1 MREGQ
6 DVVSSASRSQ
16 PENAERSTRLTVLL
30 IVLCS
35 AQLILAVDVTV
46 VNVANA
52 SIERALHFNA
62 GNLQWTITAYALTF
76 GGFLL
81 LGGRMAD
88 LFGRRRLFI
97 AGLAAFAI
105 TSLGAGSSQNT
116 VELIGCRAAQGFC
129 AAIVSPA
136 VLSLLAATF
145 PEGRARQ
152 RAYGMWATAG
162 SLGGLVGFLF
172 GGIITS
178 TLGWRWIFFIN
189 GPIALLAITGAVLT
203 IPKHL
208 APVERRPRLDI
219 PGALTVTAGLALVIF
234 GLGEAQSTS
243 WTSKPT
249 LIGLTLAPIL
259 IAAFVVIEH
268 HTAEPL
274 LPFALLR
281 RRAAVGNLLS
291 VLQQSVGASTAFLAP
306 LLMQQVWGFSAGRA
320 GAATLPLPIGF
331 GIGARL
337 SSRLVPRVGEKR
349 LVSVGFT
356 LVACGCFLLSRIPTH
371 GDYFTT
377 FMPALALRSFG
388 QGLVVVPV
396 VLTVTSGVP
405 KKDQGIAAGLFNMS
419 QQLGG
424 AIGLA
429 VIATVAAAATSPG
442 PNHLAGEAHGI
453 RVAFLVALGIAVVG
467 ATLALTAMKG
477 APRELEREVTLL
489 GPDGEPVP
497 AEDRGP

>member
-1 MREGQ
+1 
-6 DVVSSASRSQ
+6 V
-16 PENAERSTRLTVLL
+16 
-30 IVLCS
+30 
-35 AQLILAVDVTV
+35 
-46 VNVANA
+46 
-52 SIERALHFNA
+52 
-62 GNLQWTITAYALTF
+62 
-76 GGFLL
+76 
-81 LGGRMAD
+81 
-88 LFGRRRLFI
+88 
-97 AGLAAFAI
+97 
-105 TSLGAGSSQNT
+105 
-116 VELIGCRAAQGFC
+116 
-129 AAIVSPA
+129 
-136 VLSLLAATF
+136 
-145 PEGRARQ
+145 
-152 RAYGMWATAG
+152 
-162 SLGGLVGFLF
+162 
-172 GGIITS
+172 
-178 TLGWRWIFFIN
+178 
-189 GPIALLAITGAVLT
+189 
-203 IPKHL
+203 
-208 APVERRPRLDI
+208 
-219 PGALTVTAGLALVIF
+219 TVTAGLALVIF

-249 LIGLTLAPIL
+249 LIGLILAPVFIL
-259 IAAFVVIEH
+259 AFVVIEH

-331 GIGARL
+331 GIGARV

-349 LVSVGFT
+349 LVVVGFT
-356 LVACGCFLLSRIPTH
+356 IVVCGCFLLSRVPTH

-377 FMPALALRSFG
+377 FMPALFLRSFG

-396 VLTVTSGVP
+396 VLIVTSGVE

-429 VIATVAAAATSPG
+429 VIATIAAAATSPG

-477 APRELEREVTLL
+477 TPRGVEREITVL
-489 GPDGEPVP
+489 GPEGEPVP
-497 AEDRGP
+497 ADDRRPS